1 MQEKD
6 ILVRAMIQKGQD
18 VEREDQYRNEK
29 TWLKVHSDSQ
39 NLLELD
45 WRVPA
50 PASLLGW
57 LGLKN

>member
-1 MQEKD
+1 M
-6 ILVRAMIQKGQD
+6 RAMIPKGQD
-18 VEREDQYRNEK
+18 VEREDQYHNKK
-29 TWLKVHSDSQ
+29 TWLEIHSDSQ

-57 LGLKN
+57 LGLEN